1 MEEIRVKRGIEVKV
15 NDAGDTI
22 IMNVEDQL
30 FLERFYG
37 LLDRMKEAE
46 DVLKTQEVRDMEE
59 HDRLKIAIE
68 KTRGIMGGIDE
79 IFGVDSCK
87 KIFGDIVPNMY
98 LIADFFS
105 QIEPITRKYMRARR
119 SEIDKKYGRSRKEAR
134 YQNRH
139 GKAKRNQQKN
149 RDDLTGDTRENSNV

>member
-15 NDAGDTI
+15 NDAGETI

-30 FLERFYG
+30 FIERLYG
-37 LLDRMKEAE
+37 LLDQMNEAE
-46 DVLKTQEVRDMEE
+46 SVLKTQEVRDMED
-59 HDRLKIAIE
+59 HDRLKITIE

-79 IFGVDSCK
+79 IFGMDACK
-87 KIFGDIVPNMY
+87 IIFGDIVPSMY

-105 QIEPITRKYMRARR
+105 QIEPITRKYIQARR
-119 SEIDKKYGRSRKEAR
+119 SEIDQKYGRNRKEAR

-139 GKAKRNQQKN
+139 RSDKKNQQRN
-149 RDDLTGDTRENSNV
+149 RNELIRDARENSNV